1 MDKPGVIME
10 NPGVIVWDEAK
21 RLIARQEA
29 SLDTLRTRSLGV
41 LTAGGVV
48 AAVFV
53 ALNGRVTHH
62 PLFRLTLS
70 VAAACALLCCAAF
83 YAWIQRPVK
92 FDFAHDL
99 TMWIEAVRERK
110 ITDEELTYNLSNHM
124 EGRRQDNSPKIER
137 LHEAFAW
144 MCGAFAVEVVFWVA
158 ASLF

>member
-1 MDKPGVIME
+1 MD
-10 NPGVIVWDEAK
+10 NPGVIIWDEAK
-21 RLIARQEA
+21 RLIARQET

-62 PLFRLTLS
+62 PLLRLTLS
-70 VAAACALLCCAAF
+70 VSAACALLGCAAL

-92 FDFAHDL
+92 VEFAHDL
-99 TMWIEAVRERK
+99 SGWIEAVRERK

-124 EGRRQDNSPKIER
+124 EERRRSNSLKIER
-137 LHEAFAW
+137 LHETFGW
-144 MCGAFAVEVVFWVA
+144 MCGAFAVEVVCWVA